1 MLIGIRTKIYLVV
14 VKEEYR
20 NYLSRRIEIY
30 TIARH
35 FYFLWYSI
43 DSIRL
48 RFEMEDT
55 QAFEV
60 EESEETLSFLSW
72 LQDLVIFELHPGKD

>member
-20 NYLSRRIEIY
+20 NYLSRRIEISSRAIFIFHG
-30 TIARH
+30 TRSTQ
-35 FYFLWYSI
+35 L
-43 DSIRL
+43 DS